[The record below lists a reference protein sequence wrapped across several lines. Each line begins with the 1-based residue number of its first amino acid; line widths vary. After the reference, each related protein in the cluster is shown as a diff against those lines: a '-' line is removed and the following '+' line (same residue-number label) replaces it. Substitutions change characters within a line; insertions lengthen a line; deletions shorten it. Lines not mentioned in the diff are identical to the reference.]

1 MGPFAS
7 ELSEKNRHGSP
18 IQPGGSDGR
27 ALLGERRR
35 ARKGLSRPMTYE
47 THGRMRILP
56 LFAWRSDA
64 RQEFEVKDARSAP
77 PSAAAFQA
85 VLEFEFLS
93 RIIASKQS
101 MDGWR

>member
-1 MGPFAS
+1 
-7 ELSEKNRHGSP
+7 
-18 IQPGGSDGR
+18 
-27 ALLGERRR
+27 
-35 ARKGLSRPMTYE
+35 
-47 THGRMRILP
+47 MRILP

-64 RQEFEVKDARSAP
+64 RKEFEVKDARRAP

-93 RIIASKQS
+93 RIIACKPS